1 MTIVS
6 GAASVAPSIGYLDVQ
21 KNDNFTGID
30 EPSIHSQDSFIYDT
44 TYMTARVKEGCVLEN
59 PLHKHGSVEQSD
71 PLYDDYLAIEDLE
84 GTQVP
89 STKASTH
96 PKKSK
101 SPEKGDVAAAA
112 DAAHQLGSLLS
123 MKALCEKN
131 LAELDSSNDPDEFTA
146 APAICFGLH
155 RQI

>member
-84 GTQVP
+84 GTQC
-89 STKASTH
+89 
-96 PKKSK
+96 
-101 SPEKGDVAAAA
+101 
-112 DAAHQLGSLLS
+112 HQQKRALIQRNLNHLRKVMLLPRR
-123 MKALCEKN
+123 MLHIN
-131 LAELDSSNDPDEFTA
+131 LAVS
-146 APAICFGLH
+146 C
-155 RQI
+155 R